1 MNITKIGLTKIIHP
15 DELCYRSRQSFE
27 TFNCTEIRE
36 RLLKNGSRVL
46 AGYTKDSN
54 LASYIQ
60 KISKDGYV
68 ESEKIFSKSNFG
80 PKNEK
85 TEIEICKTTFN
96 KIGDK
101 LKEHFL
107 VRTYEN
113 KKLVEKLENF
123 FDIFKGIDKS
133 EKTHYTGK
141 SSRVLSKL
149 LKERISEVEYTET
162 MYKGNKLVYKD
173 TKNDV
178 DIEGMWKF

>member
-1 MNITKIGLTKIIHP
+1 MNINKVGLTRIIHP
-15 DELCYRSRQSFE
+15 DELNYSTRQAFE
-27 TFNCTEIRE
+27 MFNCTEIRE
-36 RLLKNGSRVL
+36 RVLKNGSTIL
-46 AGYTKDSN
+46 AGYKKDSG
-54 LASYIQ
+54 LAEYIQ
-60 KISKDGYV
+60 KISKDGHL
-68 ESEKIFSKSNFG
+68 ETEKIFSKCNFG

-113 KKLVEKLENF
+113 KKLVEKLETF

-133 EKTHYTGK
+133 ERSYYTGK
-141 SSRVLSKL
+141 TNHATSKL
-149 LKERISEVEYTET
+149 IKERISEVEYTES
-162 MYKGNKLVYKD
+162 MYKRNKLVYKD

-178 DIEGMWKF
+178 EKDGSWKF